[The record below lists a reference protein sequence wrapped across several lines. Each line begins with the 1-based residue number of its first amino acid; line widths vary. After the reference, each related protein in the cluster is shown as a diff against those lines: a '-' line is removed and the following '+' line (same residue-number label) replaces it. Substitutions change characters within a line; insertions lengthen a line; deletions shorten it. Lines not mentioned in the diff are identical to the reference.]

1 MVVLVNPLSGSVGPR
16 AAAEVEAI
24 LADYPCEAEVVE
36 LVGDTMD
43 AQIDAALASSP
54 DVLFVL
60 AGDGTARAAAS
71 KAGPK
76 GPLVAPLPGGTM
88 NMLPKAL
95 YGTTDWKAGPARGA
109 GARRSPQCVSG
120 GMVEG
125 QAFYCAGIF
134 GSPALWAPAR
144 EAVREG
150 KLGLAWT
157 YGRRALRRAFSG
169 KIRVELDGG
178 KARRSEALALIS
190 PMISRAMDEPVGLEA
205 AAMNPVDAAAGV
217 PSGGHRPVQR
227 LASGPVGDDASR
239 PNASASAPARA
250 SRPCWTASRPCCRT
264 TRPSP
269 SSPRPSRP
277 WCPSRPA
284 AEDDG
289 LSDGCGDFSSFPTSI
304 SGSSTSAPAPPPSTT
319 PTPTPSDL
327 ILITGDITQKGYPDE
342 FAAAGAWIKA
352 MPTPRFVIVGNHDV
366 PYWDVAARLF

>member
-1 MVVLVNPLSGSVGPR
+1 MTDTTLPDVETSTPDAAPSEPRALTTHVDIKKVVVLVNPLSGSVGPR

-43 AQIDAALASSP
+43 AQINTALATSP

-95 YGTTDWKAGPARGA
+95 YGTTDWKVALRNALEHGQ
-109 GARRSPQCVSG
+109 SKCVSG
-120 GMVEG
+120 GTVEG

-144 EAVREG
+144 EAMRTG
-150 KLGLAWT
+150 KLSLAWT

-178 KARRSEALALIS
+178 RARKSEALVLIS
-190 PMISRAMDEPVGLEA
+190 PMISQAMDEPVGLEA
-205 AAMNPVDAAAGV
+205 AAMDPIDAAQAF
-217 PSGGHRPVQR
+217 R
-227 LASGPVGDDASR
+227 LAATALFSDWRQDPSVMTQPAKRIRIRARSR
-239 PNASASAPARA
+239 IPAVLDGEPILLPHDTTVTFIAKAFNALVPE
-250 SRPCWTASRPCCRT
+250 P
-264 TRPSP
+264 
-269 SSPRPSRP
+269 
-277 WCPSRPA
+277 PA
-284 AEDDG
+284 AEE
-289 LSDGCGDFSSFPTSI
+289 T
-304 SGSSTSAPAPPPSTT
+304 
-319 PTPTPSDL
+319 
-327 ILITGDITQKGYPDE
+327 
-342 FAAAGAWIKA
+342 
-352 MPTPRFVIVGNHDV
+352 V
-366 PYWDVAARLF
+366 